1 MDALVAIGMAR
12 MAASRSSAISLLLEE
27 ERAQLLQV
35 QALVVSVHSLALT
48 VESAAREGGTQYPAS
63 GTCSLAGLAAA
74 VVASLAV
81 PPVGASQAKA
91 FPQRGITESD
101 GAHGG
106 RFSALGAVEVE
117 LLRPHLALLGL
128 EVSPLAV
135 VAAAMGMWRPAMA
148 GMVASRSLNTFM
160 TMKGSGY
167 VSKIAKVLVDDYKG
181 APGRA
186 RLFRLSETLDG
197 YDEVLIWLQDSIGP
211 MGPEVNVVGTNLI
224 TGKPKLGF
232 PLPGSCKLQH
242 MVEFEDACSW
252 ALATAGGYTM
262 EPADLKPEPDE
273 VSFSR
278 DLRVYEVAYK
288 LDVPSARVIEAL
300 EALGIEGKTPSS
312 NVGPADAV
320 RVRDY
325 LSEATD
331 G

>member
-1 MDALVAIGMAR
+1 MGV
-12 MAASRSSAISLLLEE
+12 
-27 ERAQLLQV
+27 
-35 QALVVSVHSLALT
+35 
-48 VESAAREGGTQYPAS
+48 
-63 GTCSLAGLAAA
+63 
-74 VVASLAV
+74 SLAV
-81 PPVGASQAKA
+81 PPVGASRAKA
-91 FPQRGITESD
+91 FPLQGITESA
-101 GAHGG
+101 GACGG

-117 LLRPHLALLGL
+117 LLRPHLAWLGL

-135 VAAAMGMWRPAMA
+135 AAAAMGMWRPAMA

-242 MVEFEDACSW
+242 MVEFEDACLW

-262 EPADLKPEPDE
+262 EAADPEPEPDE
-273 VSFSR
+273 ARFSQ
-278 DLRVYEVAYK
+278 DLRVYELAYK
-288 LDVPSARVIEAL
+288 LDVPSARVIKTL

-312 NVGPADAV
+312 NIGPADAE

-325 LSEATD
+325 LNEATD